1 MTALTR
7 LKLTLMPALIRLKL
21 ALMPALI
28 RLTLTLMPA
37 LMRLTLALMP
47 AETAGKRPP
56 LSLVLAISS
65 TRLDGRTESQDRN
78 RLGIA

>member
-1 MTALTR
+1 MISLMR
-7 LKLTLMPALIRLKL
+7 LML
-21 ALMPALI
+21 ALMTP
-28 RLTLTLMPA
+28 LTLALMPA

-78 RLGIA
+78 HLGIA